1 MASNGRSRRSRWDH
15 AADVAQTV
23 RAAAASSKDLR
34 SWRPCPAALA
44 VVTAV
49 GVTRWHKRCGTAKL
63 KSTAGAT
70 GGAPMCDYS
79 LQNVKTRPA
88 KIGDKLFTRRFSSG
102 TGGFSAPEDIN
113 VAVCLLPG
121 TELSFAYEVRR
132 SRLWP
137 WSKNTIHH
145 KTAIFRQVN
154 VDCLH
159 AHHDALEF
167 PDGDILLLTY
177 LMEGQEAVVL
187 QLPATSAK
195 APQRAAYV

>member
-1 MASNGRSRRSRWDH
+1 MAGNGRGSRSRRDH
-15 AADVAQTV
+15 AADVARTV
-23 RAAAASSKDLR
+23 R
-34 SWRPCPAALA
+34 PAA
-44 VVTAV
+44 
-49 GVTRWHKRCGTAKL
+49 
-63 KSTAGAT
+63 
-70 GGAPMCDYS
+70 

-102 TGGFSAPEDIN
+102 TGGFSAPEDVN

-121 TELSFAYEVRR
+121 TELSFAYEVRL

-137 WSKNTIHH
+137 WSKNILHH

-154 VDCLH
+154 LDCSH

-187 QLPATSAK
+187 QLPATSSK